1 MRNGVLPIIATV
13 LALLVP
19 SLAWAQDNGD
29 ISHGSSPAYRVGPG
43 DVLEVKVYDDPDL
56 GGLFTVQYDSTIS
69 FPLLGDVPIDEL
81 TVREIQAK
89 LVELLEKDFL
99 VDPQVVIR
107 VKEFRSKWVTL
118 VGEVTRPG
126 KYYLQGPKN
135 LLDLLTEAGG
145 FTSRA
150 SGEVIISQLTQSSPR
165 IFMTEDNGH
174 ESDETVR
181 VLLTPERS
189 VAEQKE
195 ALSLQMHHGDIVTAS
210 STKFFYISGEVK
222 KPGSYPV
229 HAGLTVLKAVSI
241 AGGLTKFGSKG
252 KVEILRQRSDGS
264 TDRIKADLGDIERG
278 KNPDIPLEP
287 EDIIKVGKRVF

>member
-1 MRNGVLPIIATV
+1 MRKGVLPTIATM

-19 SLAWAQDNGD
+19 SLASAQESGENPQK
-29 ISHGSSPAYRVGPG
+29 STAAYRVGPG

-56 GGLFTVQYDSTIS
+56 GGVFTVQYDGNIS

-81 TVREIQAK
+81 TVREIRTK
-89 LVELLEKDFL
+89 LVELLQKDFL
-99 VDPQVVIR
+99 VDPQVVVR
-107 VKEFRSKWVTL
+107 VKDFRSKWVTL
-118 VGEVTRPG
+118 VGEVARPG

-150 SGEVIISQLTQSSPR
+150 SGELIISRLADSNPR

-174 ESDETVR
+174 EGDATIR
-181 VLLTPERS
+181 VFLTPGQS
-189 VAEQKE
+189 VADQKE
-195 ALSLQMHHGDIVTAS
+195 ALSLQMHSGDILTATP
-210 STKFFYISGEVK
+210 TKFFYISGEVK
-222 KPGSYPV
+222 SPGSYPV
-229 HAGLTVLKAVSI
+229 HAGLTVLKAVSL

-252 KVEILRQRSDGS
+252 KVEILRQRSDGGAE
-264 TDRIKADLGDIERG
+264 RIKVDLGDIERG
-278 KNPDIPLEP
+278 KNPDVPLEA

>member
-1 MRNGVLPIIATV
+1 MRNGVLSTIATV

-19 SLAWAQDNGD
+19 SLVAAQDKGE
-29 ISHGSSPAYRVGPG
+29 IPRASSTAYRVGPG

-56 GGLFTVQYDSTIS
+56 GGLFTVQYDGSIS

-81 TVREIQAK
+81 TVRETQTK

-99 VDPQVVIR
+99 VDPQVVVR
-107 VKEFRSKWVTL
+107 VKEFRSKWITL
-118 VGEVTRPG
+118 VGEVARPG
-126 KYYLQGPKN
+126 KYYLLGPKS

-150 SGEVIISQLTQSSPR
+150 SGEVIISRLGDNDPR

-174 ESDETVR
+174 ESDATLR
-181 VLLTPERS
+181 LFLTPGQS
-189 VAEQKE
+189 VADQKE
-195 ALSLQMHHGDIVTAS
+195 ALSLQMHRGDIVTAS

-229 HAGLTVLKAVSI
+229 HAGLTVLKAVSL

-252 KVEILRQRSDGS
+252 KIEILRQRSDGG
-264 TDRIKADLGDIERG
+264 TDRIKVNLGDLERG
-278 KNPDIPLEP
+278 KNPDVPLEA